1 MKHSVGKKQ
10 LLAAIILNLAFAVS
24 AWLPAYASDK
34 VRIAVTDDSGR
45 PVAAASVV
53 VSGETTVR
61 ATTDRN
67 GIATIGPVDGSA
79 TITVTAP
86 AFKPERRAI
95 TAGTG
100 SVSISLT
107 PSAAALHVIGSVTG
121 HGRTPFNATPVAQ
134 KVFPR
139 EAYRDQGQPSA
150 RSVIDQT
157 PGVLAMPGGSAS
169 PTSPYAPSSVIVRG
183 SLPYETPVSLDG
195 EPVWFGS
202 TGTFDLNL
210 VPTFDLQE
218 VEIVKGPGDV
228 ASLGSGAGGAV
239 NFRTSEPTAVRRAF
253 PETEVDS
260 HGGSFSDVS
269 YVGTVP
275 GGKLAFASMAEVD
288 GTPCC
293 GPLPA
298 DAVRKSL
305 LLKLR
310 YMPSQALTLTGTFLG
325 TNLDRSIGAT
335 TSAQSGSGFVS
346 LLPATTVRENERL
359 RFSDVVASLD
369 RGDNA
374 YAFHAYDASTNR
386 DRYDG
391 LNATATDRA
400 TGASLEW
407 QHAAGKNSYGLLARS
422 TVFNSSND
430 DSYEQPLADGSTETL
445 TYLRGNATLH
455 PSSRDEVDLSGGAI
469 FTSMRTGTAFA
480 ATTQQRTGDAPEARI
495 ALSHTVRS
503 GVSLRAAYGA
513 DAIAPPLDA
522 LSGGFVPVRQPL
534 NLPATA
540 VAFRSNVDRF
550 EVAAGGDVGAEW
562 RLHGGSTTLSAD
574 WYSTVT
580 HGAYMLQR
588 SPQIGFTETDTWF
601 NGPPVEESGVELA
614 LQQFKPVGMGYIAQI
629 SFPRTTAR
637 GSLLPGF
644 YSGGNLAIVPGPN
657 IGGGAW
663 FAPGE
668 NDIAAERIPYAQGYA
683 EISYKWPRGSRAS
696 LGMLYVG
703 SNNPYAQSAFA
714 TFNSNLE
721 LSLASR
727 SKFQISIEN
736 IFNNLDIPVPLL
748 NSGIGVPLSN
758 GSFAP
763 QNAQGLAPRTI
774 RFMYRQSFGEG
785 SIYEH

>member
-1 MKHSVGKKQ
+1 MKRSVGKKQ

-24 AWLPAYASDK
+24 AVSPAAGAEK
-34 VRIAVTDDSGR
+34 VRIAITDDSGR
-45 PVAAASVV
+45 PVASAAVV

-61 ATTDRN
+61 AISDGN
-67 GIATIGPVDGSA
+67 GIATIGPVETPA
-79 TITVTAP
+79 TVTVSAP
-86 AFKPERRAI
+86 SFKVEHRAI
-95 TAGTG
+95 AAGTT
-100 SVSISLT
+100 SVSITLT
-107 PSAAALHVIGSVTG
+107 PSAGALHIIGSVTG

-150 RSVIDQT
+150 RTVIDQT
-157 PGVLAMPGGSAS
+157 PGVLAAPAASGGAG
-169 PTSPYAPSSVIVRG
+169 SPYAPSSVIVRG

-228 ASLGSGAGGAV
+228 AGLGSGVGGAV

-260 HGGSFSDVS
+260 HGGSFSDIS

-275 GGKLAFASMAEVD
+275 GGKLAFSSMAEVD

-310 YMPSQALTLTGTFLG
+310 YMPSQALTVTGTFLG
-325 TNLDRSIGAT
+325 TNLDRSLGASN
-335 TSAQSGSGFVS
+335 SAESAGTFFS
-346 LLPATTVRENERL
+346 LLPSTNVRENERF
-359 RFSDVVASLD
+359 RFEDVVTSLD
-369 RGDNA
+369 RGDDA
-374 YAFHAYDASTNR
+374 YAFHLYDSATTR
-386 DRYDG
+386 ERYDG
-391 LNATATDRA
+391 LNTNATDRA
-400 TGASLEW
+400 SGASLEW

-422 TVFNSSND
+422 TYFTSDNND
-430 DSYEQPLADGSTETL
+430 PYEQPLAGGSSETL
-445 TYLRGNATLH
+445 TYLRGSATLR
-455 PSSRDEVDLSGGAI
+455 PSSRDEVDLSGGGI
-469 FTSMRTGTAFA
+469 FTGMRTAAFATVNEQRTGTA
-480 ATTQQRTGDAPEARI
+480 PEGRI
-495 ALSHTVRS
+495 AFSHLMRP
-503 GVSLRAAYGA
+503 GVSLRGSYGV

-522 LSGGFVPVRQPL
+522 LSGSDPATRTPL
-534 NLPATA
+534 NLPSTE
-540 VAFRSNVDRF
+540 VPFRSSVDRF
-550 EVAAGGDVGAEW
+550 ETAGGGDVGVEW
-562 RLHGGSTTLSAD
+562 RLHGGSTTFSAD
-574 WYSTVT
+574 WYSSVT
-580 HGAYMLQR
+580 HDAYMLER
-588 SPQIGFTETDTWF
+588 SQVAGPLESDTWF
-601 NGPPVEESGVELA
+601 NGPPVEESGIELA

-629 SFPRTTAR
+629 AFPRTTVR
-637 GSLLPGF
+637 GNLDPSF
-644 YSGGNLAIVPGPN
+644 YSNGNLAIVPGPN

-663 FAPGE
+663 FTPGE
-668 NDIAAERIPYAQGYA
+668 NDIAAERVPYAQGYT

-703 SNNPYAQSAFA
+703 SNNPYGQRAFA

-721 LSLASR
+721 LSVASR
-727 SKFQISIEN
+727 SKFQISVEN
-736 IFNNLDIPVPLL
+736 LFNNLDIPVPLFGG
-748 NSGIGVPLSN
+748 GIGVPLVT
-758 GSFAP
+758 GTLAM